1 MWKDVETRSIVYSL
15 GSVSL
20 SFWLDSMTKKGYV
33 VRLHGRFWLNST
45 LYIFSYFLFVLLRYS
60 WSTISCT
67 CLKFIT
73 TIKVNI
79 SSTPKSS
86 LVFLCSPSFP
96 LSPSLSIPLLS
107 IIIDRSEK
115 SNIIY
120 TGLGKT
126 FISLSIRYFQLLQ
139 IFWSSCN
146 LTVSSVI
153 VYFILA
159 IP

>member
-20 SFWLDSMTKKGYV
+20 SFWLDSMTKKGYL

-45 LYIFSYFLFVLLRYS
+45 LYIFSYFLFVLLRYN

-73 TIKVNI
+73 TVKVNI

-107 IIIDRSEK
+107 IIIDHVAFSRIFISR
-115 SNIIY
+115 IIY
-120 TGLGKT
+120 TFSSFFLKSMT
-126 FISLSIRYFQLLQ
+126 ALLR
-139 IFWSSCN
+139 
-146 LTVSSVI
+146 
-153 VYFILA
+153 
-159 IP
+159 